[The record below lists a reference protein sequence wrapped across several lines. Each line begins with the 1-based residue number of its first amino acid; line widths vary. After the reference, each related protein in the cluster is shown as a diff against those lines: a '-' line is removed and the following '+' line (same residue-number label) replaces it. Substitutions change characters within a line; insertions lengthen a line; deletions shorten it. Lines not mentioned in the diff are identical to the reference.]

1 MFNSIA
7 GRLVIWVV
15 VTASCGVGALEVF
28 LYERQREASLAMI
41 DEALHSRAELFA
53 SLIEI
58 FPDGSVHFEPAEH
71 QDRYPTLFDYQGAGH
86 YYQIFDDAGNV
97 LARSRSLGD
106 WGFDIPYGRLYEP
119 YHGTLVAPDG
129 DRVRVHARRVIVSP
143 LSQSEVVRTFIVTTG
158 STLRDMERF
167 LALLRTTMLYSAP
180 FIVLLS
186 ALGGYVISR
195 ASLRPLKRF
204 SDEIGQI
211 SEQTLDRRVG
221 EAGIN
226 AELRHLAAA
235 FNAMLARIQT
245 VFTQQRRFISAAS
258 HELRTPISVIKSYCE
273 VPLRRDRT
281 VEEYKERLRT
291 ILRHTEK
298 MSTLIDNLLTLS
310 RLDDRRGSLKE
321 QRVDLNGV
329 VGATVAQVSPLAK
342 QKDIELQCRLA
353 TQPVATLGDET
364 ALTEV
369 LTNLIDNAIK
379 YTGPGGRITVTV
391 GSDATDAVVTVEDSG
406 MGIPADALPHVFDR
420 FYRADSTRGVKPVD
434 GEHEHA
440 GFGLGLSIVQDL
452 VAAHQGW
459 INVTSEVGKGSVF
472 TVRLQI
478 AASAPTA
485 RESSAIP

>member
-1 MFNSIA
+1 MLNSIA

-15 VTASCGVGALEVF
+15 VTASCGLGALEVF

-71 QDRYPTLFDYQGAGH
+71 QDRYPTLYDFEGAGH
-86 YYQIFDDAGNV
+86 YYQIFDDAGRV

-106 WGFDIPYGRLYEP
+106 WAFDIPYGRLYQP
-119 YHGTLVAPDG
+119 YQGTLVAPDG

-143 LSQSEVVRTFIVTTG
+143 MGRPESVHTFIVSTG
-158 STLRDMERF
+158 SSLRDMERF

-180 FIVLLS
+180 FIILLS
-186 ALGGYVISR
+186 AVGGYLISR

-204 SDEIGQI
+204 SAEIGQI

-221 EAGIN
+221 EARVG
-226 AELRHLAAA
+226 AELRDLAAA
-235 FNAMLARIQT
+235 FNAMLGRIQT

-310 RLDDRRGSLKE
+310 RLDDRRGSFSEK
-321 QRVDLNGV
+321 RVDLNGL
-329 VGATVAQVSPLAK
+329 VGTTVSLVTPLAK
-342 QKDIELQCRLA
+342 QKGVGLRCQLA
-353 TQPVATLGDET
+353 TRSVATLGDET

-369 LTNLIDNAIK
+369 FTNLIDNAIK
-379 YTGPGGRITVTV
+379 YTAEGGCVTVTV
-391 GSDATDAVVTVEDSG
+391 GADEADAVVTVQDTG

-420 FYRADSTRGVKPVD
+420 FYRADSARTVQPADAEG
-434 GEHEHA
+434 EHA
-440 GFGLGLSIVQDL
+440 GFGLGLSIVQEL
-452 VAAHQGW
+452 VAAHLGW
-459 INVTSEVGKGSVF
+459 INVTSEVGKGSMF
-472 TVRLQI
+472 TVRLPI
-478 AASAPTA
+478 AK
-485 RESSAIP
+485 